1 MPHITVDE
9 AIALL
14 TKARDTVG
22 GDACLILSLTGS
34 GIEDADVN
42 DLEIVKE
49 EDSRYVSVRVNHP
62 SIQLDITRAT

>member
-1 MPHITVDE
+1 MSKNITVDE
-9 AIALL
+9 AIAIL

-42 DLEIVKE
+42 DLVIVKE
-49 EDSRYVSVRVNHP
+49 DDSRYVSVKVSHP
-62 SIQLDITRAT
+62 YLPTE